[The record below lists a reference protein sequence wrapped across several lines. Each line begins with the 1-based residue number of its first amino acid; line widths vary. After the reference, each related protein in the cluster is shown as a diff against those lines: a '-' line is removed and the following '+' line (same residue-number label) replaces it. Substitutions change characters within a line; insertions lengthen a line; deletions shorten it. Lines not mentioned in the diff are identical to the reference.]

1 MGIISDLLGK
11 DFDYGYWVDIMYF
24 GTECRNHFD
33 CPEIHGAWLGISI
46 GISAS
51 VIAVIVHRE
60 NKKEKKNA
68 QNN

>member
-46 GISAS
+46 GISAL
-51 VIAVIVHRE
+51 VIGLVVHRE
-60 NKKEKKNA
+60 NKKEKNNA